1 AHRVLEDAPQP
12 LALRVPEGGARAH
25 IVEAEQVE
33 LDSEPA
39 VVALSRLLAPPQEV
53 LELLLRP
60 PDRAVDPLEH
70 RPLLV
75 AAPIC
80 AGDRQQLERPDLADR
95 RDVRAAAQ
103 VAERPILVERDR
115 RARLA
120 RGFRLRRLVVEDL
133 DLEDLARAL
142 DGRSG

>member
-1 AHRVLEDAPQP
+1 PVAGLAPEPLADDDRGRHLGVAAAGLQLAHRVLEDAPQP

-33 LDSEPA
+33 PDSEPA

-75 AAPIC
+75 AAPIR
-80 AGDRQQLERPDLADR
+80 AGDRQQLERPDL
-95 RDVRAAAQ
+95 
-103 VAERPILVERDR
+103 
-115 RARLA
+115 
-120 RGFRLRRLVVEDL
+120 
-133 DLEDLARAL
+133 
-142 DGRSG
+142 